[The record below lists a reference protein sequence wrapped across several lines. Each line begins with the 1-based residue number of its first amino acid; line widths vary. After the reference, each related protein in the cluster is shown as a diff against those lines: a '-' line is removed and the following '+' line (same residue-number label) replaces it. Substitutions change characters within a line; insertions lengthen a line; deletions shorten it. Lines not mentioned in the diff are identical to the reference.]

1 MGVPAASGYPQ
12 YSGSLISPMFSM
24 DLLERFY
31 TSTVY
36 SDISTTEYSG
46 EFEKGGDQITFW
58 REPEVIIR
66 DAHKNKKIEHDTIN
80 AEPVTMVID
89 RAKEFSIK
97 ISQIDE
103 KQIQAWPK
111 WKESF
116 LKSAGYQLAQAID
129 PDLMDEMYI
138 NTSANNQ
145 GANAGAQSH
154 SINLGSPGAPL
165 VVTSENIIEVLSQV
179 HQVLDEAKAPRD
191 GRFIVLPPAG
201 ITALRNSDLQAAYMT
216 GLSWSPL
223 TNGRIPDEVMGFT
236 IMTSL
241 NLPSE
246 MDAAVNKLAYH
257 LIAGVKMATAFA
269 AQLEKTRVIEDKDDW
284 ATYYQGLTVYGFK
297 VLHEDA
303 LVHIYATFD
312 ATP

>member
-12 YSGSLISPMFSM
+12 YSGNLINPMFSM

-31 TSTVY
+31 TSTIY

-46 EFEKGGDQITFW
+46 ELQKGGDQITFW
-58 REPEVIIR
+58 REPEVVVR
-66 DAHKNKKIEHDTIN
+66 DAYKNKKIEHDTIN
-80 AEPVTMVID
+80 AEPVTMIID

-97 ISQIDE
+97 VSQIDE
-103 KQIQAWPK
+103 AQIQQWPK
-111 WKESF
+111 WKDSF

-129 PDLMDEMYI
+129 PDLLNEMY
-138 NTSANNQ
+138 TGAAASNQ
-145 GANAGAQSH
+145 GATAGIQSA

-165 VVTSENIIEVLSQV
+165 AITKNNIIEVLSLA
-179 HQVLDEAKAPRD
+179 HQVLDEAKAPREN
-191 GRFIVLPPAG
+191 RFITLPPAG

-223 TNGRIPDEVMGFT
+223 TNGKIPDEVMGFT
-236 IMTSL
+236 IMQSL
-241 NLPSE
+241 NLPSVV
-246 MDAAVNKLAYH
+246 DGTVNKLSYH
-257 LIAGVKMATAFA
+257 LVAGVKMATAFA

-297 VLHEDA
+297 VLYPDA
-303 LVHIYATFD
+303 LLHIYATFV
-312 ATP
+312 

>member
-12 YSGSLISPMFSM
+12 YSGSLISPLFSM
-24 DLLERFY
+24 DLLDRFY

-36 SDISTTEYSG
+36 SDISNTEYSG
-46 EFEKGGDQITFW
+46 ELEKGGDQITFW
-58 REPEVIIR
+58 REPEVIVR
-66 DAHKNKKIEHDTIN
+66 DAYKNKKIEHDTIN

-89 RAKEFSIK
+89 KAKEFSIK
-97 ISQIDE
+97 VSQIDE
-103 KQIQAWPK
+103 KQIQNWPK
-111 WKESF
+111 WKEAF

-129 PDLMDEMYI
+129 PDLMNDMY
-138 NTSANNQ
+138 TGASATNQ
-145 GANAGAQSH
+145 GATAGAQSA
-154 SINLGSPGAPL
+154 SINLGVAGAPL
-165 VVTSENIIEVLSQV
+165 VITSANIIEVLSLI

-191 GRFIVLPPAG
+191 GRFILLPPAG

-236 IMTSL
+236 IMSSL
-241 NLPSE
+241 NIPSVV
-246 MDAAVNKLAYH
+246 DATVNKLSYH

-297 VLHEDA
+297 VLYPDA
-303 LVHIYATFD
+303 LVHIYATFV
-312 ATP
+312 A